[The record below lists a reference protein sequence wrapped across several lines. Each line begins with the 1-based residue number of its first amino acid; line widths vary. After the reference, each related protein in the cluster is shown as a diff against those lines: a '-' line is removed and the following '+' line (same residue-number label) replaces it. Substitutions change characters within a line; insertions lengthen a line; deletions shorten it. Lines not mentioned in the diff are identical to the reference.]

1 MREQSSVFTMFTV
14 AELQPSHCSHQVTL
28 TPLNHVHIVHHGHLV
43 SGQWSPSPP
52 KHVHI
57 VHRGQL
63 ATGPHSPET
72 SSPWYKDLQ
81 AVRQWLQCSSAC
93 STSDLPSVSISC
105 WADCCLNLNGGGIDS
120 PVSTDRHTT
129 ASGARPHGYRPPWR
143 AALAATET
151 RVAVV
156 VLSYEIRLWPKY
168 SYQTVFAV
176 PSYTQAGFSQFD
188 VLCTE

>member
-1 MREQSSVFTMFTV
+1 MFTLFTM
-14 AELQPSHCSHQVTL
+14 VTWSVV
-28 TPLNHVHIVHHGHLV
+28 PLASISTHVHIVHC
-43 SGQWSPSPP
+43 
-52 KHVHI
+52 
-57 VHRGQL
+57 GQL
-63 ATGPHSPET
+63 GTGPHSPET

-81 AVRQWLQCSSAC
+81 AVRQWLQCSSDC

-105 WADCCLNLNGGGIDS
+105 CDCCLNLNGGGGGIDS

-156 VLSYEIRLWPKY
+156 VLSYEIRLRGQNIHIKL
-168 SYQTVFAV
+168 
-176 PSYTQAGFSQFD
+176 FSQSQAIHKL
-188 VLCTE
+188 VLANLMCCALNSALLTFKNI